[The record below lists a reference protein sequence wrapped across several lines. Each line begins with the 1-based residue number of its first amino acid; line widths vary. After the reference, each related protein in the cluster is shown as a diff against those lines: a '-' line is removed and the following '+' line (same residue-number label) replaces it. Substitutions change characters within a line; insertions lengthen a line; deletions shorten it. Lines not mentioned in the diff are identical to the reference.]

1 MIFLRFLSRDT
12 TSNRKRNKMKQV
24 LALLFTVLTL
34 PSLAQQNYYGIQ
46 GSQRKGIQAAIMN
59 PADLNNLYRPVELHF
74 FSSQFALSNNTLSF
88 RDFTN
93 SEDAYF
99 LEGFRNSERPFNG
112 RTVGSILGP
121 SLGLNF
127 GKFALGF
134 STEFKAAA
142 HFINVDPGLGRY
154 LLENSFESSFSSLSL
169 NSSNNQRVNQVNW
182 MELGLMAAYTL
193 FENERQKLSAGT
205 NIKFLLPGNY
215 TNISIDQ
222 FIGSIVQE
230 GSVISLTGARSDIEL
245 SYNESILDEG
255 LFNFN
260 LNNSIFSNPVSVG
273 FDLGLS
279 YQIKN
284 QMQRTLFNSG
294 LTVRNLGNLN
304 FGNGQITRTYGM
316 NIPENTSFR
325 LDELPAD
332 FQQIETLFIESALF
346 TNTSEK
352 SVNRLSLPTV
362 IAFNADMALIKNLQL
377 SFYGQKAFG
386 NSENNSQVPVQ
397 EFYAIIPR
405 LVLGNFEIYSP
416 WTLFDFSGFNGGIG
430 LRYGGFFVGS
440 YSALTSFTLDTKQAD
455 FHLGFSWGFGKKER
469 DSN

>member
-1 MIFLRFLSRDT
+1 
-12 TSNRKRNKMKQV
+12 MKQI
-24 LALLFTVLTL
+24 LSLFFIILVFPTI
-34 PSLAQQNYYGIQ
+34 AQQNYFGIQ
-46 GSQRKGIQAAIMN
+46 GSQRKGMQAAIMN
-59 PADLNNLYRPVELHF
+59 PADLNNLYRPMELHF
-74 FSSQFALSNNTLSF
+74 FSSQFSLSNNTLSF

-93 SEDAYF
+93 AEDAYF
-99 LEGFRNSERPFNG
+99 LEGFRNSESPFNA

-121 SLGLNF
+121 SLGLDF

-154 LLENSFESSFSSLSL
+154 LLENSFESPFSSLSL

-182 MELGLMAAYTL
+182 MEIGLMAAYTL
-193 FENERQKLSAGT
+193 FENERQKLSAGS
-205 NIKFLLPGNY
+205 NIKILLPGNY

-222 FIGSIVQE
+222 FVGNIVQE
-230 GSVISLTGARSDIEL
+230 GNEISLTGARSDIEL
-245 SYNESILDEG
+245 SYNESILSEG

-260 LNNSIFSNPVSVG
+260 LNNSVFANPASLG

-284 QMQRTLFNSG
+284 NSQRTLFNTG
-294 LTVRNLGNLN
+294 LTVRNLGRLN
-304 FGNGQITRTYGM
+304 FRNGQITRIYGM

-332 FQQIETLFIESALF
+332 LQQIERVFIESALF
-346 TNTSEK
+346 TNTSDR
-352 SVNRLSLPTV
+352 STNTLSLPTV
-362 IAFNADMALIKNLQL
+362 IAFNADMVLIKNLQV

-386 NSENNSQVPVQ
+386 NSESNGQVPVQ
-397 EFYAIIPR
+397 EFYSVIPR

-416 WTLFDFSGFNGGIG
+416 WTFFDFSGFNGGIG
-430 LRYGGFFVGS
+430 IRYGGFFVGS

-455 FHLGFSWGFGKKER
+455 VHLGFSWGFGKKER
-469 DSN
+469 D